1 MRKVYFVLMA
11 ALLMC
16 LTIGCGGASGGYK
29 ATDFFEKYK
38 SVSANE
44 AEERCKKEANGS
56 VDHVIVADGEFFLN
70 RQRIMVSDMA
80 YANTDDPVR
89 RNDNVFFYHK
99 ESNNR
104 YYLVKVAGNQ
114 TAGDVLKWC
123 QENL

>member
-44 AEERCKKEANGS
+44 AEERCQKEANGS